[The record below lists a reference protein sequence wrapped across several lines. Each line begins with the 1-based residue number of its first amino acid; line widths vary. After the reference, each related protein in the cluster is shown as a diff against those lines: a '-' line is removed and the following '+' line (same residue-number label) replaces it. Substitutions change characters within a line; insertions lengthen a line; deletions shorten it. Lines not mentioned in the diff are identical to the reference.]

1 MMNFSMPTIISLG
14 VVLLVAFPIHEL
26 AHAVT
31 ADYFGDDTPR
41 LYGRITLNPL
51 AHLDLVGSLLLIL
64 AGFGWAKP
72 VPVNFYAL
80 SSRSRY
86 APALV
91 ALAGPASNLVL
102 GLFAGFVLASGFIPQ
117 PTVPSELIPSLYEV
131 LYIFSVINFVLFF
144 FNMIPL
150 FPLDGEKIA
159 VNFLPAEWGQ
169 SLEKLRRFSFGP
181 LLIVI
186 WVLPMLKIDIVEWL
200 VFSPAFWL
208 VSWFVGG

>member
-1 MMNFSMPTIISLG
+1 MLNFSLPEIISLS

-41 LYGRITLNPL
+41 LYGRLTLNPL

-102 GLFAGFVLASGFIPQ
+102 GLFAGFMLATGFIPR
-117 PTVPSELIPSLYEV
+117 PTAPSQVIPSLYEV

-159 VNFLPAEWGQ
+159 VNFLPTEWGNN
-169 SLEKLRRFSFGP
+169 LEKLRRFSFGP
-181 LLIVI
+181 LLIAI
-186 WVLPMLKIDIVEWL
+186 WLLPRIGIDIVGWL
-200 VFSPAFWL
+200 VFTPANWMMRLFI
-208 VSWFVGG
+208 GG